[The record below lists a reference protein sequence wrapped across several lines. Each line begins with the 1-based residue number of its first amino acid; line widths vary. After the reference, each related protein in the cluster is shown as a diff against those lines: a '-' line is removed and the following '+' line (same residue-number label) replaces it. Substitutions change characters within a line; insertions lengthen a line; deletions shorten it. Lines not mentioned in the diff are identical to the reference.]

1 MRQSCCFCLPLL
13 WEEWITFL
21 LQTQSTQIGTPGV
34 KSKKERKKD
43 LKAASFQSISSFF
56 MMYYLWQGVDGSL
69 SGLPVCFIKAV
80 SLLSRFN
87 DKQHASSH
95 ILLPATLIIRDY
107 PGNIGVCIYT
117 RCKATTSVCVEH
129 VLITSWKTAVC
140 VLHPNQTLS
149 LLYRNENGLT
159 VCNKKSRAGRCR

>member
-95 ILLPATLIIRDY
+95 ILLPATLIIRVY
-107 PGNIGVCIYT
+107 LHQMQSNHFSLRGTRFNHLLENSGVCFAPQSNFVSALQKWE
-117 RCKATTSVCVEH
+117 RAH
-129 VLITSWKTAVC
+129 
-140 VLHPNQTLS
+140 S
-149 LLYRNENGLT
+149 LW
-159 VCNKKSRAGRCR
+159 